1 LRNDIRKIA
10 FVGDYAPRRCGIA
23 TFTHDLH
30 AALAGGY
37 PGCDA
42 AVVAVTDRPAGYAY
56 PDEVRFDL
64 LEGDRD
70 GYARAAD
77 FVNLSGAEVVC
88 LQHEYGIYGG
98 DAGEMLL
105 DFLARVEAPVVT
117 TLHTVLERPDGQQRR
132 VLDEIVRRSSAVVT
146 MTAKG
151 RSLLR
156 EVFRVPGDRIKV
168 IPHGVPDS
176 SFVDSS
182 YYKDQF
188 GIEGRTFVLTFG
200 LLSPN
205 KGIEM
210 MIEALPE
217 VIRLHPNVVYGVVG
231 VTHPQLLREEGEAYR
246 VGLQALAK
254 ALGVGDHVIFFNRF
268 VAPEELLAFIA
279 AADIYVTP
287 YRNEAQITSGTLAY
301 SFGMGK
307 AVISTPYWHATEL
320 LAEGR
325 GLLVPFDDP
334 GALAGTLNGL
344 LADEVGR
351 NAMRK
356 RAYQLGRAMIWPR
369 CAERYMTVL
378 QWARRARPTHNI
390 TNLVRLPRP
399 LMYQLPEPRFEHLE
413 AMTDSTGLLQHAVY
427 SVGDRNHGYCID
439 DNARALIVMT
449 LAEAIPDC
457 AEVATRL
464 APCYAAFVHHAWND
478 ETKRFRNFMSY
489 DRRWLEDAGSE
500 DSHCRGLWAL
510 GTCVGRSTRGERRRW
525 AAELFGRALGACE
538 AMTSPRAWAF
548 SLLGINGYLS
558 ALGGDR
564 AAARI
569 RDVLVERLL
578 SLYRAQ
584 KGDSWL
590 WFEDVLCYDNA
601 RLPQALLTAAR
612 ATGQA
617 EARDVGLE
625 ALDWLMHQQQAE
637 DGHFRP
643 IGSQGFYH
651 RGDRPAFFDQQ
662 PIEAYAAVDACL
674 EAYRLTG
681 EAVWFAHASRAFE
694 WFLGNNDLG
703 EPLFDPKT
711 GACRDGLHPDR
722 VNENQGAES
731 TLAFVATLIELKL
744 ATATMDKPE
753 PLAWPTPVP
762 VGS

>member
-1 LRNDIRKIA
+1 MRNDIRKIA

-268 VAPEELLAFIA
+268 VALEELLAFIA
-279 AADIYVTP
+279 AADVYVTP

-344 LADEVGR
+344 LADES
-351 NAMRK
+351 A
-356 RAYQLGRAMIWPR
+356 ATR
-369 CAERYMTVL
+369 CAS
-378 QWARRARPTHNI
+378 APTSS
-390 TNLVRLPRP
+390 
-399 LMYQLPEPRFEHLE
+399 
-413 AMTDSTGLLQHAVY
+413 D
-427 SVGDRNHGYCID
+427 
-439 DNARALIVMT
+439 
-449 LAEAIPDC
+449 
-457 AEVATRL
+457 
-464 APCYAAFVHHAWND
+464 
-478 ETKRFRNFMSY
+478 
-489 DRRWLEDAGSE
+489 
-500 DSHCRGLWAL
+500 
-510 GTCVGRSTRGERRRW
+510 GR
-525 AAELFGRALGACE
+525 
-538 AMTSPRAWAF
+538 
-548 SLLGINGYLS
+548 
-558 ALGGDR
+558 
-564 AAARI
+564 
-569 RDVLVERLL
+569 
-578 SLYRAQ
+578 
-584 KGDSWL
+584 
-590 WFEDVLCYDNA
+590 
-601 RLPQALLTAAR
+601 
-612 ATGQA
+612 
-617 EARDVGLE
+617 
-625 ALDWLMHQQQAE
+625 
-637 DGHFRP
+637 
-643 IGSQGFYH
+643 
-651 RGDRPAFFDQQ
+651 
-662 PIEAYAAVDACL
+662 
-674 EAYRLTG
+674 
-681 EAVWFAHASRAFE
+681 
-694 WFLGNNDLG
+694 
-703 EPLFDPKT
+703 
-711 GACRDGLHPDR
+711 
-722 VNENQGAES
+722 
-731 TLAFVATLIELKL
+731 
-744 ATATMDKPE
+744 
-753 PLAWPTPVP
+753 
-762 VGS
+762 

>member
-1 LRNDIRKIA
+1 MRNDIRKIA

-23 TFTHDLH
+23 AFTHDLH
-30 AALAGGY
+30 AALAEGY

-42 AVVAVTDRPAGYAY
+42 GVVAITDRAAGYAY

-88 LQHEYGIYGG
+88 VQHEYGIYGG

-117 TLHTVLERPDGQQRR
+117 TLHTVLDHPDARQRR

-156 EVFRVPGDRIKV
+156 EVFRVPGDKIEV
-168 IPHGVPDS
+168 IPHGIPNS
-176 SFVDSS
+176 PFVNSS
-182 YYKDQF
+182 YHKDQF
-188 GIEGRTFVLTFG
+188 GIEGRTLVLTFG

-210 MIEALPE
+210 MIEALPD
-217 VIRLHPNVVYGVVG
+217 VIGRHPNLVYGVVG
-231 VTHPQLLREEGEAYR
+231 VTHPHLLRDQGEAYR
-246 VGLQALAK
+246 SSLQALAK
-254 ALGVGDHVIFFNRF
+254 TLGVGDHVIFFNRF
-268 VAPEELLAFIA
+268 VALEELLAFIA
-279 AADIYVTP
+279 AADVYVTP

-320 LAEGR
+320 LADGR

-334 GALAGTLNGL
+334 GALARTLSSL
-344 LADEVGR
+344 LADDVGR

-369 CAERYMTVL
+369 CAERYMGVFER
-378 QWARRARPTHNI
+378 ARRARPTHGAANVI
-390 TNLVRLPRP
+390 RLPRP
-399 LMYQLPEPRFEHLE
+399 PLYQLPEPRFEHLE
-413 AMTDSTGLLQHAVY
+413 AMTNSTGLLQHAVY
-427 SVGDRNHGYCID
+427 SIADRNHGYCLD
-439 DNARALIVMT
+439 DNARALIVTT
-449 LAEAIPDC
+449 LAEAIPAC
-457 AEVATRL
+457 ADVATRL
-464 APCYAAFVHHAWND
+464 APCYAAFVHHAWNG
-478 ETKRFRNFMSY
+478 ETRRFRNFMSY
-489 DRRWLEDAGSE
+489 DRHWLEGAGSE

-564 AAARI
+564 TVARL
-569 RDVLVERLL
+569 RDILVDRLL
-578 SLYRAQ
+578 ALYRAQ
-584 KGDSWL
+584 KGPDWL

-601 RLPQALLTAAR
+601 RLPQALLMAAR
-612 ATGQA
+612 ATGHD

-625 ALDWLMHQQQAE
+625 ALGWLMRQQQAE

-651 RGDRPAFFDQQ
+651 RGDRPAPFDQQ

-681 EAVWFAHASRAFE
+681 DALWFGRASRTFE

-744 ATATMDKPE
+744 ASTTIDKPE
-753 PLAWPTPVP
+753 PQATRQLVP
-762 VGS
+762 VGT